1 MRHLLI
7 KYVENKRCSNYKSR
21 VKQILTHV
29 QGMLDMIQTSVKHEV
44 VVVIGMEFDIKIT
57 RQKYRVYALSS
68 RRNLSLLSI

>member
-7 KYVENKRCSNYKSR
+7 KHVENKRCSNYKSR

>member
-7 KYVENKRCSNYKSR
+7 KHVENKRYSNYKSR
-21 VKQILTHV
+21 VKQILTYV

>member
-1 MRHLLI
+1 
-7 KYVENKRCSNYKSR
+7 
-21 VKQILTHV
+21 
-29 QGMLDMIQTSVKHEV
+29 MIQTSVKHEV